1 MVVELLAGGFNKVG
15 GEANLIPHDL
25 AHYIVEDEFGYEG
38 GLWGT
43 LVAGGLFAPS
53 NTKVIAGRQRPHAG
67 RIAREIVQAAD
78 ETLKQAEI
86 LVRAVADL
94 ALANR
99 FRDLDGFAAATGS
112 RWALP
117 GVTAAQLEQA
127 CSRLQASATTWREL
141 ADGGQL
147 DVYWRHLGRPR

>member
-1 MVVELLAGGFNKVG
+1 VVVELLAGGFNKVG
-15 GEANLIPHDL
+15 GPANSIPHDL
-25 AHYIVEDEFGYEG
+25 AHYVVEDEFEFSG

-43 LVAGGLFAPS
+43 LAAGGLFAPS

-67 RIAREIVQAAD
+67 RVAREIVQAAD

-112 RWALP
+112 RWFLQ
-117 GVTAAQLEQA
+117 GVTAAQLERA
-127 CSRLQASATTWREL
+127 CQRLQADAATWRDL
-141 ADGGQL
+141 AIGEHV
-147 DVYWRHLGRPR
+147 DVSWLLA